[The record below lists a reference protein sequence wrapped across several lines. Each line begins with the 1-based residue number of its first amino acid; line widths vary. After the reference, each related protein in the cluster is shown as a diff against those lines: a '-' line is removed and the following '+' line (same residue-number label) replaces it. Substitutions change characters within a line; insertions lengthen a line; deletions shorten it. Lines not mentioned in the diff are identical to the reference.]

1 MSSPT
6 SELAPEE
13 QLLLI
18 IHRLRKTR
26 ESKGISQQK
35 LAEKIETHVNTV
47 AAYEKNCRP
56 PTLLLLLRA
65 CRVLKVTLAELLDE
79 TLPALP

>member
-1 MSSPT
+1 MNT
-6 SELAPEE
+6 DLLLPEE

-18 IHRLRKTR
+18 MHRLRKTR

-47 AAYEKNCRP
+47 AAYEKNRRP
-56 PTLLLLLRA
+56 PTFLLLLRA
-65 CRVLKVTLAELLDE
+65 CRVLKITLAELLDE
-79 TLPALP
+79 TLPA